1 MRILIVE
8 DEALIAQRVERLTR
22 NILGN
27 SLQRLTLKPTFEA
40 ARSYLKEY
48 PLDLMILDLNL
59 NGKDGFGLLEES
71 VAGAFQTI
79 ILSAYIDKAI
89 QAYEYG
95 VLDFIPKPFNQDRL
109 AKAFD
114 RYQNL
119 TERAAFPTKFLA
131 IRKRQQLTLVEV
143 ADIAYLKGSGN
154 HAQLVLNSGQTY
166 LHDKSLQQL
175 SKLLPTHF
183 ERIHKSYIVNLKMI
197 KSISRQYE
205 VQLINGELLPISRTK
220 FKALKATIG

>member
-8 DEALIAQRVERLTR
+8 DEALIAQRIERLTR
-22 NILGN
+22 NILGT
-27 SLQRLTLKPTFEA
+27 SLQRLILKPTFEA
-40 ARSYLKEY
+40 ARSYLKEH
-48 PLDLMILDLNL
+48 PLDLLILDLNL

-79 ILSAYIDKAI
+79 VISAYIDKAI

-95 VLDFIPKPFNQDRL
+95 VLDFIPKPFNQGRL
-109 AKAFD
+109 TKAFD

-119 TERAAFPTKFLA
+119 TEKAAYPTKFLA

-143 ADIAYLKGSGN
+143 SDILYLKGSGN
-154 HAQLVLNSGQTY
+154 HAQLVLQSGQTF

-175 SKLLPTHF
+175 SKLLPLHF
-183 ERIHKSYIVNLKMI
+183 ERIHKSYIVNFKMI
-197 KSISRQYE
+197 EGISGQYE
-205 VQLINGELLPISRTK
+205 VQLINGETLPISRTK
-220 FKALKATIG
+220 YKALKASIG